1 MNDNH
6 SWWEAKIDVHLT
18 KSVIVHETY
27 MLIIR
32 LISRYLLWGFEKFVS
47 SPFKPS
53 LFPSQLLLY
62 WQYHGQGC
70 ILYISQI
77 WYFCPPSFFNMIFF
91 PKVQW
96 IFFLY
101 ARFSTSSPWNSRF
114 FLINHHICEKWKICT
129 PVSHRPVQLT
139 PRPSLAVLHIL
150 RQNPSND
157 KFLILS
163 TVYLNYASCLV
174 RIF

>member
-1 MNDNH
+1 MNDNR
-6 SWWEAKIDVHLT
+6 SCWEAKIDIHLT

-32 LISRYLLWGFEKFVS
+32 WITKSVIVHETYMLIIRWISRYLLWGFEKFVS

-53 LFPSQLLLY
+53 LFPSPVVLT
-62 WQYHGQGC
+62 
-70 ILYISQI
+70 ISRARGVYFSKI

-91 PKVQW
+91 RKVQW

-114 FLINHHICEKWKICT
+114 FLINHHICEKWKIYT
-129 PVSHRPVQLT
+129 PVSHRPVRLT

-157 KFLILS
+157 KFL
-163 TVYLNYASCLV
+163 
-174 RIF
+174 F